1 MFLCPESEGGGERS
15 LPRQYLEDRE
25 VEMVRW
31 VKVLPAKTWG
41 PEWWKEPT
49 AARSTIPP
57 TTAGTS
63 TSFYHKHII

>member
-1 MFLCPESEGGGERS
+1 MFLCPESEGGGEKRGEGS

-41 PEWWKEPT
+41 P
-49 AARSTIPP
+49 
-57 TTAGTS
+57 
-63 TSFYHKHII
+63 